1 MISDMKTLKRVSIQ
15 LPFGE
20 YEYVSD
26 SPTSLSWAHGLLFH
40 FDFLNGTFPDKMRC
54 IRANSANKITADSTS
69 SLVSVHTLWLCLVF
83 SAVAISLCASFSME
97 PTYPLAPI
105 ANLIACA
112 LVVIPLFRM
121 ANAPWNTGVY
131 AFALYLV
138 LQSLS
143 TGVNTIVWSRDAV
156 NRAPCGAISVLCFQ
170 LPPAV
175 YQELKTWLKHHICK
189 SLSLL
194 ESRRARS
201 S

>member
-1 MISDMKTLKRVSIQ
+1 
-15 LPFGE
+15 
-20 YEYVSD
+20 
-26 SPTSLSWAHGLLFH
+26 
-40 FDFLNGTFPDKMRC
+40 MRC

-156 NRAPCGAISVLCFQ
+156 NRAPVWCDICTMFSIAAGGLSITENLTEASHLQVLVSTGIPACSFVITRRLYKITRLQDAIVSKGQGSNFFHLPIQSELIGIYRGASCYYLN
-170 LPPAV
+170 
-175 YQELKTWLKHHICK
+175 
-189 SLSLL
+189 
-194 ESRRARS
+194 
-201 S
+201 